1 MSRPTRRLVIAVR
14 ADPVICGHSGEARN
28 LAEVALTRGF
38 DDVRLLTWPIPAL
51 QSAGLPLKPLDRLL
65 PYSPGITVERPE
77 AVGDYRVPDGRHLA
91 GLTGRLV
98 ELLSEPVPTVCLSMY
113 LVPHTQVINDAVT
126 AARAAGFAP
135 DVRTIAKAVGSDVT
149 NVIRSCLREGRF
161 GAATVLLTT
170 FLASDEVV
178 AVSEYTRD
186 EIIASAEEV
195 DAHCGTTFAAQC
207 RERVTVSYPPIDSSA
222 FVDLDPAAVDAALE
236 RRGLKR
242 DEYVLFLS
250 RVARAKGIYDL
261 VIAYGQMRCRDDVK
275 LVVAGTGPA
284 LEHVRAMAK
293 EDDRILFLT
302 DVDDDE
308 KPLLMAGCAAY
319 ALPTKPEPDFV
330 ETFGIALAEKGLA
343 GGGPI
348 ITTTTGGVLEAVGDA
363 AVIVEAGDIAGL
375 AEAVD
380 RAVLDM
386 SAEERRDLEIR
397 AREHA
402 MTFDRGAVFD
412 QLFTAKT
419 YYSVRVAPAP
429 PAHPRPAVHC
439 DDDLRYGLLRC
450 GGVVSG
456 DEHVQLDQFVV
467 QRACRP
473 RPQPAAD
480 DGRRRRHRARRHPGC
495 ARLGPGPVRP
505 GARRPAPRRPGRAA
519 AARGRG
525 RRRSDAALGGQPL
538 QLGVPLLDTDLHAAL
553 KPGIPALEAVHQ
565 RLSVQAGPPVAEVL
579 EPQRLQGHP
588 VRLALEG
595 EGLHDPVRPHLV
607 ERAVER
613 ILLAVAGGHV
623 APAAT
628 GPGVPVVDLV
638 DQRVRPAPLH
648 EQIRV
653 GVRPQQLSRGRSELP
668 GDPDDRQLRV
678 GLDLRLG
685 HDSSSP
691 SVLPV
696 LSVLSSFISAST
708 ASSLE

>member
-51 QSAGLPLKPLDRLL
+51 QAAGLPLKPLDRLL

-113 LVPHTQVINDAVT
+113 LVPHTQVINDAVI

-186 EIIASAEEV
+186 EIISSAEEV
-195 DAHCGTTFAAQC
+195 DAHCGTTFAQQC
-207 RERVTVSYPPIDSSA
+207 RDRVTVSYPPIDSSA

-242 DEYVLFLS
+242 DRYVLFLS

-293 EDDRILFLT
+293 EDERIIFLS

-363 AVIVEAGDIAGL
+363 AVIVDAGDIAGL
-375 AEAVD
+375 ADAVD
-380 RAVLDM
+380 RVVLDM

-402 MTFDRGAVFD
+402 MTFDRAAVFD
-412 QLFTAKT
+412 QLFAAK
-419 YYSVRVAPAP
+419 
-429 PAHPRPAVHC
+429 
-439 DDDLRYGLLRC
+439 
-450 GGVVSG
+450 
-456 DEHVQLDQFVV
+456 
-467 QRACRP
+467 
-473 RPQPAAD
+473 
-480 DGRRRRHRARRHPGC
+480 
-495 ARLGPGPVRP
+495 
-505 GARRPAPRRPGRAA
+505 
-519 AARGRG
+519 
-525 RRRSDAALGGQPL
+525 PL
-538 QLGVPLLDTDLHAAL
+538 
-553 KPGIPALEAVHQ
+553 
-565 RLSVQAGPPVAEVL
+565 
-579 EPQRLQGHP
+579 
-588 VRLALEG
+588 
-595 EGLHDPVRPHLV
+595 
-607 ERAVER
+607 
-613 ILLAVAGGHV
+613 
-623 APAAT
+623 
-628 GPGVPVVDLV
+628 
-638 DQRVRPAPLH
+638 
-648 EQIRV
+648 
-653 GVRPQQLSRGRSELP
+653 
-668 GDPDDRQLRV
+668 
-678 GLDLRLG
+678 
-685 HDSSSP
+685 
-691 SVLPV
+691 
-696 LSVLSSFISAST
+696 
-708 ASSLE
+708 